1 VLSSPVAES
10 LDEVKVPELRRENA
24 DERHIIAK
32 GRGAP
37 TPCLSHEQGDTIRI
51 EVAVLA

>member
-1 VLSSPVAES
+1 VPSSPVAEA
-10 LDEVKVPELRRENA
+10 LDEVTVPELRRKNT

-37 TPCLSHEQGDTIRI
+37 TPCLCHEQGDTTGI
-51 EVAVLA
+51 EVTEFA